1 MSPLVNEW
9 DAVTKNPAAPTAGFW
24 FQVISAP
31 PLIAAEVVI
40 AETARS
46 RPERS
51 CNARQLHIDFVGAML
66 VKQHWGAGWQ
76 IRASGHDLCRSAG
89 ELRRANFLRFVVD
102 YRRQDAVR
110 VCAAR
115 DRDVAG
121 HDLGHKSPFTT
132 RINADS
138 EAALGIP
145 HSYSVQF
152 SPVDGAVSGP
162 DSGLF
167 SPSESAPFSAQFMA
181 SAPRL
186 KMTRYS
192 LTCPRP
198 PPRSRSRMPLA
209 TNWRIIV

>member
-1 MSPLVNEW
+1 VLGDCIDDWYPFPCIVASALRKSLKAALFATKRCVINAPPLAGIEMSPLVNEW

-76 IRASGHDLCRSAG
+76 IRRRGTISAVRL
-89 ELRRANFLRFVVD
+89 ELWRANFRRFVVD
-102 YRRQDAVR
+102 YRRQYAVR

-132 RINADS
+132 RINADG

-145 HSYSVQF
+145 HSPSV
-152 SPVDGAVSGP
+152 PKDEGADHSTG
-162 DSGLF
+162 
-167 SPSESAPFSAQFMA
+167 
-181 SAPRL
+181 
-186 KMTRYS
+186 
-192 LTCPRP
+192 
-198 PPRSRSRMPLA
+198 
-209 TNWRIIV
+209 